1 MANWHRLGD
10 DWYCWI
16 GNGLHVL
23 CQRTKVFE
31 CYPRKL
37 GGKYV
42 DKWTAKVGAGMGRAD
57 SAFVVRQWTG
67 GGDGNGNYRTLKE
80 AKVGGLNDA
89 EAVGKAAV
97 DLVERIRR
105 EG

>member
-1 MANWHRLGD
+1 MASWHRLGE

-23 CQRTKVFE
+23 CQKTKVFA
-31 CYPRKL
+31 CYPRKR
-37 GGKYV
+37 GGRYY
-42 DKWTAKVGAGMGRAD
+42 DKWTAKVVAGMNCAD
-57 SAFVVRQWTG
+57 MIIVRQWNG
-67 GGDGNGNYRTLKE
+67 GGDGNGNYRTLSE
-80 AKVGGLNDA
+80 AKTGGLNDA

-97 DLVERIRR
+97 DLVERIRS

>member
-1 MANWHRLGD
+1 MIHWKRYGD
-10 DWYCWI
+10 YWQAWL
-16 GNGLHVL
+16 GNGLYIRCEKV
-23 CQRTKVFE
+23 RVFE

-42 DKWTAKVGAGMGRAD
+42 DKWTAKVVAGN
-57 SAFVVRQWTG
+57 VETINVRQWTG

-80 AKVGGLNDA
+80 AQAGGLNDA
-89 EAVGKAAV
+89 EAVGKAV
-97 DLVERIRR
+97 LDLVERIRS